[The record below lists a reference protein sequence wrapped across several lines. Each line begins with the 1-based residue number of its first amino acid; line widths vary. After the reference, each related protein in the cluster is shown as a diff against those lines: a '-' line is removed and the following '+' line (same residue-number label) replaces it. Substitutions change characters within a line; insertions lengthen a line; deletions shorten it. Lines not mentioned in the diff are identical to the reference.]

1 MKHLYISKIDNQI
14 ESLKLDKEV
23 LLKKLTEA
31 NGINEI
37 VSVGGSVNNING
49 KIEGLMSAKL
59 IVLETYNQLDEIAE

>member
-1 MKHLYISKIDNQI
+1 MKHLYISKIDDQI
-14 ESLKLDKEV
+14 ESLELDKEV

-31 NGINEI
+31 NGISEI
-37 VSVGGSVNNING
+37 VSIGGSVNNVNG